1 MSDNEDL
8 SWMLEAE
15 KQVESIKT
23 NSNKTVCVKPSNQKG
38 VCTVKRSVKKSLNFE
53 NNFNE
58 NSQVKLD
65 LHKQWKDLIKEKE
78 DNTEHLRKL
87 KLIKTHREKVS
98 YRFFITI
105 CFIQI
110 SFFFNFKLINKIKKT
125 DT

>member
-23 NSNKTVCVKPSNQKG
+23 SSNRTVCVEASNRKAI
-38 VCTVKRSVKKSLNFE
+38 CTVKRSVKKSLNFE
-53 NNFNE
+53 NNSIE

-78 DNTEHLRKL
+78 NNTEHLRKL

-98 YRFFITI
+98 FRILSRYTN
-105 CFIQI
+105 QI
-110 SFFFNFKLINKIKKT
+110 VYLFNFLNLLL
-125 DT
+125 